1 MTNLT
6 SAQATALWTGQDT
19 NWSAVGGP
27 SEPVVLI
34 IRPEGSGTRA
44 TFKKIVLGGAT
55 EATSAS
61 VQEDSNGAVAQA
73 VKSTP
78 GSTSVIGF
86 AYYAG
91 NKSGLN
97 GLQLDGIDATLEN
110 ITNGTYKLQA
120 VGHMYTKGEPTGL
133 TKDFLDFMLSKQVQ
147 VDIAST
153 LFYAPGGTPPAS
165 NTCAVCEGFDHGR
178 PQRHSSRWSKQPPRP
193 TRPHAQVRRS
203 TFRAGAPAPACRR
216 SPRAPSKWATP
227 TSAPPRNW
235 RRRMRRRWS
244 TTRSSSRAGSWSPT
258 QTSDRP
264 LSQETLTACGRVP
277 APAANPLRSGPAR
290 GPDRSYAFDE
300 GLNGDPGL
308 QPRPLTRSI
317 ANGLWQ
323 IGWTCHDG

>member
-1 MTNLT
+1 VKSGKTIAGLAISTAFMVGACGGSSSTPTAAGSGSTAPATSAPAASGGVTNLT

-78 GSTSVIGF
+78 GSTSYIGF

-91 NKSGLN
+91 NKSGLY
-97 GLQLDGIDATLEN
+97 GLQLDGVDATLEN

-120 VGHMYTKGEPTGL
+120 IGHMYTKGEPTGL

-165 NTCAVCEGFDHGR
+165 DAPAVCEAGSITAGG
-178 PQRHSSRWSKQPPRP
+178 STALQPLVEAAAEAYQNACPGS
-193 TRPHAQVRRS
+193 TINVQGGGSGTGLSQVV
-203 TFRAGAPAPACRR
+203 AGAFQIGNSDVSAAE
-216 SPRAPSKWATP
+216 KLATP
-227 TSAPPRNW
+227 DAQALVDHEVVKQGWIMVTNPDV
-235 RRRMRRRWS
+235 
-244 TTRSSSRAGSWSPT
+244 GPT
-258 QTSDRP
+258 P
-264 LSQETLTACGRVP
+264 
-277 APAANPLRSGPAR
+277 
-290 GPDRSYAFDE
+290 
-300 GLNGDPGL
+300 
-308 QPRPLTRSI
+308 
-317 ANGLWQ
+317 
-323 IGWTCHDG
+323 